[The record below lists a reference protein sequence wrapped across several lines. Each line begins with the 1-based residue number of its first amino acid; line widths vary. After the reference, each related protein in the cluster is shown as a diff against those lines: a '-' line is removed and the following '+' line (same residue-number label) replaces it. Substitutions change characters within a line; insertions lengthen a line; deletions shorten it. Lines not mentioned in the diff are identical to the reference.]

1 MKKTKKN
8 TQNLIHIYRF
18 WNFLSLF
25 CHYWCIQM
33 WMHACTVVNDGARAF
48 HIFLSIVVNVVSIIW
63 GVNYKFCNQNV
74 NLTWSQIDA
83 NAKNILS
90 HTNKH
95 THAITLTL
103 NLWTINLIEEGRII
117 FDFFLYIYRNIA
129 ERVRFLDH
137 CFFARFHCDYEFHES
152 NIAPRCLAHCW
163 NLCYFSLTMKHDS
176 VYWAAD
182 WTQFSH
188 PYIRIHIDFLSFYL
202 VCLLC
207 PVFGFESSN

>member
-1 MKKTKKN
+1 M
-8 TQNLIHIYRF
+8 
-18 WNFLSLF
+18 
-25 CHYWCIQM
+25 
-33 WMHACTVVNDGARAF
+33 
-48 HIFLSIVVNVVSIIW
+48 
-63 GVNYKFCNQNV
+63 NYKFCNQNV

-95 THAITLTL
+95 THTITLTL

-117 FDFFLYIYRNIA
+117 FDFFSVYLSKYSRTRPISRSLFIFLLLGFIAITNSMDRTLRHVVWLTVEIYAI
-129 ERVRFLDH
+129 
-137 CFFARFHCDYEFHES
+137 
-152 NIAPRCLAHCW
+152 
-163 NLCYFSLTMKHDS
+163 FSLTMKHDS